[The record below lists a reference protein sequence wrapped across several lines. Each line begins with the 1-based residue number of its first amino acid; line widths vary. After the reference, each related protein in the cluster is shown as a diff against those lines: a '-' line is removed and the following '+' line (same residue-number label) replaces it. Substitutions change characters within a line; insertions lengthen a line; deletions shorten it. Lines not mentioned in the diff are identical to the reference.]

1 MDGTLEFVYLGYFP
15 KPNEKKHNQENVITF
30 RGKECN
36 EKFKAFKEIVEK
48 RMREVK
54 QKPASSASPSA
65 ADELAKFAK
74 LHKEGVISDEE
85 FTALKRKLIG
95 L

>member
-1 MDGTLEFVYLGYFP
+1 
-15 KPNEKKHNQENVITF
+15 
-30 RGKECN
+30 
-36 EKFKAFKEIVEK
+36 
-48 RMREVK
+48 MREVK

-65 ADELAKFAK
+65 ADELAKFAM

-85 FTALKRKLIG
+85 FTALKRKLMG